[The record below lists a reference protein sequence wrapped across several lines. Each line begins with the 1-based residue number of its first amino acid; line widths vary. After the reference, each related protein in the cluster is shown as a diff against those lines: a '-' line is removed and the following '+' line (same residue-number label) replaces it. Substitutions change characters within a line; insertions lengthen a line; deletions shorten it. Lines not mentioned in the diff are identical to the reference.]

1 MMAPTAQRNILF
13 GGRNRSRSSQDRPGD
28 LSVDHQSV
36 EFGFW
41 LGIAVLALV
50 WAYLQI
56 WHARRALDRIQPEGD
71 VPQGRS
77 VPSAV
82 AELARS
88 VVAR

>member
-1 MMAPTAQRNILF
+1 MADAPAAAAARTGQGIF
-13 GGRNRSRSSQDRPGD
+13 
-28 LSVDHQSV
+28 SVDHQSV

-41 LGIAVLALV
+41 LGIAMSALV

-56 WHARRALDRIQPEGD
+56 WHARRALNRIQPEGG

-82 AELARS
+82 AELASS
-88 VVAR
+88 VVAQ